1 VPDNSEAVTRLA
13 REESGHVL
21 ALLTHR
27 FGLDVAD
34 DAVQDALVEALNWAV
49 VPGNPAAWLYTVARN
64 RAVDRVRREA
74 AAARRL
80 ARAAPDLVLD
90 AERTGLGGEHGGPG
104 GNDEEVPD
112 MIDDAHYSGDEH
124 LRLLLLCCHPA
135 LSRDAQVAL
144 TLRLVG
150 GFTTAEIAGAFL
162 LPEQTLAQRIVR
174 AKRKIRDAGIPL
186 SIPEDLTARV
196 DALLTVVYF
205 IFNEGYLSRG
215 SGAGARLDLVEEAIR
230 LTITAREVLPGN
242 PEVEGLLALELYAR
256 ARHDTRFRG
265 DELVVLEHQDRTR
278 WDGELIEQA
287 NGLLRSALARLQPG
301 PFQTQAVIA
310 RHHATARTAADTDW
324 PAIASAYAVLLAMTG
339 GSPVVALNR
348 AVAVSMADG
357 PDAGLR
363 VLAEI
368 TGLENYHLYWAT
380 QAELLLRA
388 GDADAAAH
396 AFARARKLAKNAAEQ
411 QHLDRRIAQLRP

>member
-1 VPDNSEAVTRLA
+1 M
-13 REESGHVL
+13 L

-34 DAVQDALVEALNWAV
+34 DAVQDALVEALNWGS
-49 VPGNPAAWLYTVARN
+49 VPDNPAAWLYTVARN

-80 ARAAPDLVLD
+80 ARAAPDLVQA
-90 AERTGLGGEHGGPG
+90 AERNGASGGHGGLGG
-104 GNDEEVPD
+104 NQEEVPE

-135 LSRDAQVAL
+135 LSRDTQVAL

-150 GFTTAEIAGAFL
+150 GLTTAEIAAAFL

-186 SIPEDLTARV
+186 SIPEDLTSRV
-196 DALLTVVYF
+196 DALLTVVYL

-215 SGAGARLDLVEEAIR
+215 SAAGARIDLVEEAIR
-230 LTITAREVLPGN
+230 LTITARELLPGN
-242 PEVEGLLALELYAR
+242 TEVEGLLALELYAR

-265 DELVVLEHQDRTR
+265 DELILLEHQDRTR

-287 NGLLRSALARLQPG
+287 NGLLGGALSRLQPG

-324 PAIASAYAVLLAMTG
+324 SAIASAYAVLLAMTG

-363 VLAEI
+363 LLNDV
-368 TGLENYHLYWAT
+368 TGLDSYHLYWAT

-388 GDADAAAH
+388 GDADAAAI
-396 AFARARKLAKNAAEQ
+396 AFARARELAMNAAEQ
-411 QHLDRRIAQLRP
+411 QHLDRRIAQLPE

>member
-1 VPDNSEAVTRLA
+1 MPDNSEAVTRLA

-34 DAVQDALVEALNWAV
+34 DAVQDALVEALNWGS
-49 VPGNPAAWLYTVARN
+49 VPDNPAAWLYTVARN

-74 AAARRL
+74 TAARRL
-80 ARAAPDLVLD
+80 ARAAPDLVAA
-90 AERTGLGGEHGGPG
+90 AERNNGARGPSS
-104 GNDEEVPD
+104 NDEEVPD

-124 LRLLLLCCHPA
+124 VRLLLLCCHPA
-135 LSRDAQVAL
+135 LGRDTQVAL

-150 GFTTAEIAGAFL
+150 GLTTTEIAAAFL

-186 SIPEDLTARV
+186 SIPEDLTLRV
-196 DALLTVVYF
+196 DALLTVLYL

-215 SGAGARLDLVEEAIR
+215 SATGGRVDLVEEAIR
-230 LTITAREVLPGN
+230 LTITARELLPGN

-265 DELVVLEHQDRTR
+265 DKLVLLEHQDRTR

-287 NGLLRSALARLQPG
+287 NGLLHSALGRLQPG

-310 RHHATARTAADTDW
+310 RHHATARTAAETDW

-363 VLAEI
+363 IFNEVE
-368 TGLENYHLYWAT
+368 GLDDYHLYWST
-380 QAELLLRA
+380 KAELLLRA
-388 GDADAAAH
+388 GDADAAAP
-396 AFARARKLAKNAAEQ
+396 AFARARELATNAAEQ
-411 QHLDRRIAQLRP
+411 QHLDRRIAQLPE

>member
-1 VPDNSEAVTRLA
+1 M
-13 REESGHVL
+13 L

-242 PEVEGLLALELYAR
+242 PEV
-256 ARHDTRFRG
+256 
-265 DELVVLEHQDRTR
+265 
-278 WDGELIEQA
+278 

>member
-1 VPDNSEAVTRLA
+1 VPDISEAVTRLA
-13 REESGHVL
+13 REESAHVL
-21 ALLTHR
+21 ALLAHR

-34 DAVQDALVEALNWAV
+34 DAVQDALVEALNWGTI
-49 VPGNPAAWLYTVARN
+49 PDNPAAWLYTVARN
-64 RAVDRVRREA
+64 RAVDCVRRDA
-74 AAARRL
+74 ATARRL
-80 ARAAPDLVLD
+80 ARSAPDLLSA
-90 AERTGLGGEHGGPG
+90 AEQNNSDRDCG
-104 GNDEEVPD
+104 GNGEEVPE
-112 MIDDAHYSGDEH
+112 MIDDAHYLGDEH

-135 LSRDAQVAL
+135 LARDTQVAL

-150 GFTTAEIAGAFL
+150 GLTTAEIAAAFL

-186 SIPEDLTARV
+186 SIPEDLTSRV
-196 DALLTVVYF
+196 DALLTVLYL

-215 SGAGARLDLVEEAIR
+215 SAAGARIDLVEEAIR
-230 LTITAREVLPGN
+230 LTITARDLLPEN
-242 PEVEGLLALELYAR
+242 SEVEGLLALELYAR

-265 DELVVLEHQDRTR
+265 DELILLEQQDRTR

-287 NGLLRSALARLQPG
+287 NGLLRGALSRLQPG

-324 PAIASAYAVLLAMTG
+324 PAIASAYAVLLAMTS

-363 VLAEI
+363 LLNDI
-368 TGLENYHLYWAT
+368 TGLDNYHLYWAT

-388 GDADAAAH
+388 GDANAAAS
-396 AFARARKLAKNAAEQ
+396 AFARARELATNAAEQ
-411 QHLDRRIAQLRP
+411 QHLDRRIAQLPD

>member
-1 VPDNSEAVTRLA
+1 MFDISEAVTRLA
-13 REESGHVL
+13 REESAHVL
-21 ALLTHR
+21 ALLAHR

-34 DAVQDALVEALNWAV
+34 DAVQDALVEALNWATI
-49 VPGNPAAWLYTVARN
+49 PDIPAAWLYTVARN
-64 RAVDRVRREA
+64 RAVDRVRRDA

-80 ARAAPDLVLD
+80 ARAAPDLLPYDLD
-90 AERTGLGGEHGGPG
+90 
-104 GNDEEVPD
+104 DEEVTPD
-112 MIDDAHYSGDEH
+112 MIDDAAYSSDEH

-135 LSRDAQVAL
+135 LNRDTQVAL

-150 GFTTAEIAGAFL
+150 GLTTAEIAAAFL
-162 LPEQTLAQRIVR
+162 VPEQTLAQRVVR

-186 SIPEDLTARV
+186 TIPADLSLRV
-196 DALLTVVYF
+196 DALLTVLYL

-215 SGAGARLDLVEEAIR
+215 SVSGARVDLVEEAIR
-230 LTITAREVLPGN
+230 LTITARELLPNN

-256 ARHDTRFRG
+256 ARHDTRFNG
-265 DELVVLEHQDRTR
+265 DELVLLDQQDRTR

-287 NGLLRSALARLQPG
+287 NGLLHSALARLRPG

-324 PAIASAYAVLLAMTG
+324 PAIASAYSMLLVMT

-357 PDAGLR
+357 PDVGLR
-363 VLAEI
+363 LLDDV
-368 TGLENYHLYWAT
+368 TGLDEYHLYWAT
-380 QAELLLRA
+380 KAELLVSS
-388 GDADAAAH
+388 GDVDAAAP
-396 AFARARKLAKNAAEQ
+396 AFARARELATNGAEK
-411 QHLDRRIAQLRP
+411 QHLDRRIAELHGY